1 MRKPASTESSSEAK
15 QDLKS
20 VKQIEDHSHE
30 VEKCGT
36 VSDMKEGGKD
46 IWQSEGISIKEEKQI
61 KEKIKERQV
70 SLEALG
76 GQIGVLKLEKK
87 KLEDE
92 EQKLYDQI
100 QDASITILKLQGSKN
115 FEDIGLVED
124 LEEKKEKLWTHYR
137 ERGVEIKGLEAQIA
151 EKEIEKKS
159 LKEVGKD
166 TSYHV
171 LMPHESATDKLLE
184 ERVEDAKKKFETT
197 VRELDQQQK
206 TLEEEEEKLIL
217 YRGKYFK
224 ENKQTEINKIEK
236 DIEKTEGNILAL
248 KNKIP
253 QKEETIKKLADE
265 FLDLK
270 NTLDKIKQ
278 Q

>member
-1 MRKPASTESSSEAK
+1 
-15 QDLKS
+15 
-20 VKQIEDHSHE
+20 
-30 VEKCGT
+30 
-36 VSDMKEGGKD
+36 
-46 IWQSEGISIKEEKQI
+46 
-61 KEKIKERQV
+61 V

-100 QDASITILKLQGSKN
+100 QDASITMLKLKGSKN

-124 LEEKKEKLWTHYR
+124 LEEKNEKLWEHYR
-137 ERGVEIKGLEAQIA
+137 KRGVEIKDIEAQIA
-151 EKEIEKKS
+151 EKEIEKES
-159 LKEVGKD
+159 LKQVGKD

-184 ERVEDAKKKFETT
+184 ERVEDAKEKFETT
-197 VRELDQQQK
+197 VRELDRQQK
-206 TLEEEEEKLIL
+206 TLEEEEEKLIS
-217 YRGKYFK
+217 YRSKYFK
-224 ENKQTEINKIEK
+224 ESKQTEIYKIEK
-236 DIEKTEGNILAL
+236 DIKKIEGNIWAL
-248 KNKIP
+248 KVKIP
-253 QKEETIKKLADE
+253 QKEETIKKLSDE